1 MKTVETL
8 IDFHHRWD
16 AAIERNDA
24 DEIGTYMHD
33 DWQIVSGDG
42 ITLRHQFLES
52 IRSGRLVHTKM
63 STAECEG
70 KIYNDT
76 GIITAKGTSAGLY
89 QGTAFSFD
97 EQSTSVFLW
106 EGQTWKCVITMLAP
120 LKQPL

>member
-1 MKTVETL
+1 MKTVENL
-8 IDFHHRWD
+8 IDFHHCWD
-16 AAIERNDA
+16 AAIERNNA

-42 ITLRHQFLES
+42 ITLKQQFLES
-52 IRSGRLVHTKM
+52 VRSGRLVHTKM
-63 STAECEG
+63 HTAECEG

-76 GIITAKGTSAGLY
+76 GIVIAKGISAGLY
-89 QGTAFSFD
+89 QGEAFSFD

-106 EGQTWKCVITMLAP
+106 TDGAWKCVITMLAP